1 MSKKKYRC
9 FVTGGAGL
17 IGLEICNK
25 LIKKGHSVY
34 LYDLGEQIERNKSLL
49 NDKVKIFFGSILD
62 LHSLKTAI
70 KNCDYVFHHAAM
82 LGVKHTEDNKL
93 DCLEINSTGTKNVLE
108 ACTNS
113 KVKKIIFA
121 SSSEVYGEP
130 KKNPITEKFQ
140 THGKTIYGI
149 SKLIG
154 EEYCKSY
161 YQKYNLKYTI
171 LRYFNTYGPYQIAQ
185 FVIPKFL
192 KNITE
197 GKSPKVY
204 GDGSQIR
211 SYCYVEDTALATIK
225 CITNSRSNGRI
236 INIGNSSEPISLKN
250 LSNLCIKLFSKKK
263 SMKAKFVNNF
273 NKTDRVKEREIFQ
286 RYSDTSLAKKIINFN
301 AKVKLTNGL
310 KKLYTFGKFQDTWS
324 VNDEKY
330 FVD

>member
-49 NDKVKIFFGSILD
+49 NNKVKIFFGSILD
-62 LHSLKTAI
+62 LHTLKFAI

-108 ACTNS
+108 ACANS
-113 KVKKIIFA
+113 RVKKIIFA

-130 KKNPITEKFQ
+130 KKNPITEEFQ

-171 LRYFNTYGPYQIAQ
+171 LRYFNTYGIYQQ
-185 FVIPKFL
+185 KKFVIQNFVHDAIL
-192 KNITE
+192 KNKIIIN
-197 GKSPKVY
+197 GNGLQK
-204 GDGSQIR
+204 R
-211 SYCYVEDTALATIK
+211 SYMYVSDAAEATISAAFSQK
-225 CITNSRSNGRI
+225 TNNKI
-236 INIGNSSEPISLKN
+236 FNIGNGANPIN
-250 LSNLCIKLFSKKK
+250 LIKLSKIVKKIISKKNIK
-263 SMKAKFVNNF
+263 VIFKKNF
-273 NKTDRVKEREIFQ
+273 NNADRSKDREIFY
-286 RYSDTSLAKKIINFN
+286 RYCDSS
-301 AKVKLTNGL
+301 
-310 KKLYTFGKFQDTWS
+310 KFQKLLKWKPKVS
-324 VNDEKY
+324 LEKGIKEILKNFY
-330 FVD
+330 EKKY

>member
-171 LRYFNTYGPYQIAQ
+171 LRYFNTYGIYQQ
-185 FVIPKFL
+185 KKFVIQNFVHDAIL
-192 KNITE
+192 KNKIIIN
-197 GKSPKVY
+197 GNGLQK
-204 GDGSQIR
+204 R
-211 SYCYVEDTALATIK
+211 SYMHVSDAAEATISAAFSQK
-225 CITNSRSNGRI
+225 TNNKI
-236 INIGNSSEPISLKN
+236 FNIGNGANPIN
-250 LSNLCIKLFSKKK
+250 LIKLSKIVKKIISKKNIK
-263 SMKAKFVNNF
+263 VIFKKNF
-273 NKTDRVKEREIFQ
+273 NNADRSKDREIFY
-286 RYSDTSLAKKIINFN
+286 RYCDSS
-301 AKVKLTNGL
+301 
-310 KKLYTFGKFQDTWS
+310 KFQKLLKWKPKVS
-324 VNDEKY
+324 LEKGIKEILKNFY
-330 FVD
+330 EKKY

>member
-70 KNCDYVFHHAAM
+70 KNCDFVFHHAAM

-171 LRYFNTYGPYQIAQ
+171 LRYFNTYGIYQQ
-185 FVIPKFL
+185 KKFVIQNFVHDAIL
-192 KNITE
+192 KNKIIIN
-197 GKSPKVY
+197 GNGLQK
-204 GDGSQIR
+204 R
-211 SYCYVEDTALATIK
+211 SYMHVSDAAEATISAAFSQK
-225 CITNSRSNGRI
+225 TKNKIF
-236 INIGNSSEPISLKN
+236 NIGNGANPIN
-250 LSNLCIKLFSKKK
+250 LIKLSKIVKKIISKKNIK
-263 SMKAKFVNNF
+263 VIFKKNF
-273 NKTDRVKEREIFQ
+273 DNADRSKDREIFY
-286 RYSDTSLAKKIINFN
+286 RYCDSS
-301 AKVKLTNGL
+301 
-310 KKLYTFGKFQDTWS
+310 KFQKLLKWKPKVS
-324 VNDEKY
+324 LEKGIKEIIKNFY
-330 FVD
+330 EKKY